1 VEWSWRHIRGVG
13 SFLAECTI
21 RRKAKKIYQAYS
33 ITICNSLETCPNH
46 RYAYQIESN
55 RYFELKLRPPRATKR
70 KPVITKQK
78 VGRAEDELKANLNS
92 LTLAS
97 ADDDDT
103 PMPDTRDSEEDETSF
118 KIEDIP
124 LTLDLPQRRFNA
136 ALAVGMDDKLYIYG
150 GTYEIPGRGEMTLD
164 DFHVIDLG
172 KLDGV
177 RTLYNKTI
185 LPLDELVSSSSD
197 DDSASNDD
205 DDNDDHNASQKD
217 EKMEDL
223 PPQLQTPLP
232 QTKMDL
238 DIPSQKIDT
247 IPATTTMADD
257 ESSESS
263 TTSFNPAFPQ
273 PLPFETLKA
282 YYDRTA
288 KEWLSFISE
297 RSKAARREAFVK
309 AEGYWW
315 ECREE
320 VREIEER
327 MEESGVK
334 EVVVATADRKEKRR

>member
-1 VEWSWRHIRGVG
+1 MP
-13 SFLAECTI
+13 LD
-21 RRKAKKIYQAYS
+21 
-33 ITICNSLETCPNH
+33 N
-46 RYAYQIESN
+46 
-55 RYFELKLRPPRATKR
+55 
-70 KPVITKQK
+70 
-78 VGRAEDELKANLNS
+78 DEN
-92 LTLAS
+92 
-97 ADDDDT
+97 T
-103 PMPDTRDSEEDETSF
+103 PMPDAQDETTF
-118 KIEDIP
+118 KIDDIP
-124 LTLDLPQRRFNA
+124 PTLDLPQRRFNA

-177 RTLYNKTI
+177 RTLYNNTVVPQI
-185 LPLDELVSSSSD
+185 DDELVSSSSD
-197 DDSASNDD
+197 DSDASDSDD
-205 DDNDDHNASQKD
+205 ASQTYQ
-217 EKMEDL
+217 EMENL
-223 PPQLQTPLP
+223 PPPPQLLHSHQSPE
-232 QTKMDL
+232 TKMGL
-238 DIPSQKIDT
+238 DIQQTSSFS
-247 IPATTTMADD
+247 IPTTATPADD
-257 ESSESS
+257 ESSETIAA

-288 KEWLSFISE
+288 KEWLLFVSE

-334 EVVVATADRKEKRR
+334 EVVVASAERKEKRR

>member
-1 VEWSWRHIRGVG
+1 
-13 SFLAECTI
+13 
-21 RRKAKKIYQAYS
+21 
-33 ITICNSLETCPNH
+33 
-46 RYAYQIESN
+46 
-55 RYFELKLRPPRATKR
+55 
-70 KPVITKQK
+70 
-78 VGRAEDELKANLNS
+78 
-92 LTLAS
+92 
-97 ADDDDT
+97 
-103 PMPDTRDSEEDETSF
+103 MPDTRDSEEDETSF

-124 LTLDLPQRRFNA
+124 MTLDLPQRRFNA

-185 LPLDELVSSSSD
+185 IPLDELVSSSSD
-197 DDSASNDD
+197 DDSASSSDD
-205 DDNDDHNASQKD
+205 NASQKD

-223 PPQLQTPLP
+223 PPQLQIPLT

-238 DIPSQKIDT
+238 DIPSQTTHT
-247 IPATTTMADD
+247 IPATSADD
-257 ESSESS
+257 ESTETS

-320 VREIEER
+320 IREIEER

-334 EVVVATADRKEKRR
+334 EVVVASADRKEKRR